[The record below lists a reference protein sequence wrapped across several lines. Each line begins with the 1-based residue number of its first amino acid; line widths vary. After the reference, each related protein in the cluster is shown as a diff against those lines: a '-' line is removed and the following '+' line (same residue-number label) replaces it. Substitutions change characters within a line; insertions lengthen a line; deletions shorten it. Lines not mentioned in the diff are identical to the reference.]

1 MVKMKNIES
10 MVEEVY
16 ESKFGLKGGILV
28 RLVEGESIN
37 VKKGEVSERVWGELL
52 KKMKSK
58 EELLKEKEEK
68 VKRLKS
74 IFGE

>member
-1 MVKMKNIES
+1 MVKMKDIES

>member
-1 MVKMKNIES
+1 MVKMKDIES

-58 EELLKEKEEK
+58 EELLKKK
-68 VKRLKS
+68 KRR
-74 IFGE
+74 